1 MKKHFV
7 PAVLVAAAVAIPG
20 SALAKGK
27 PDTPAQ
33 TKAQGQSGQT
43 HGNSHKCKAHKVGY
57 VVAGTLTTPSG
68 LTQSAGA
75 QTPDTSDDRYSGTLD
90 FTVTKTNHH
99 ANGLSGAQ
107 QVTLTDVRVS
117 YGDGVTPPPAAGS
130 RVKLIGKVT
139 KVSKKCTD
147 QSAAGQVTYR
157 KVTFT
162 APEPT
167 TPVASA
173 QQKTD

>member
-1 MKKHFV
+1 
-7 PAVLVAAAVAIPG
+7 
-20 SALAKGK
+20 
-27 PDTPAQ
+27 
-33 TKAQGQSGQT
+33 
-43 HGNSHKCKAHKVGY
+43 
-57 VVAGTLTTPSG
+57 
-68 LTQSAGA
+68 
-75 QTPDTSDDRYSGTLD
+75 
-90 FTVTKTNHH
+90 
-99 ANGLSGAQ
+99 
-107 QVTLTDVRVS
+107 VTLTDVRVS

>member
-1 MKKHFV
+1 VKKHLV

-27 PDTPAQ
+27 PPTPAQ
-33 TKAQGQSGQT
+33 PKAQGQSGQT
-43 HGNSHKCKAHKVGY
+43 HGNSQKCKPHKVGY
-57 VVAGTLTTPSG
+57 IVAGTLTTPSG

-75 QTPDTSDDRYSGTLD
+75 QTPADTSDDRYSGTLD

-107 QVTLTDVRVS
+107 HVTLTDVRVS
-117 YGDGVTPPPAAGS
+117 YGDGVTPSPAVGT
-130 RVKLIGKVT
+130 RVKLTGKVT

-157 KVTFT
+157 KVKFT
-162 APEPT
+162 AAEPT
-167 TPVASA
+167 TPVAPA
-173 QQKTD
+173 QP

>member
-1 MKKHFV
+1 VKKHLV

-27 PDTPAQ
+27 PETPAQ

-57 VVAGTLTTPSG
+57 VVAGTLTSYG

-75 QTPDTSDDRYSGTLD
+75 QTPDTSDDRYSGTLGL
-90 FTVTKTNHH
+90 TVTKTNHH
-99 ANGLSGAQ
+99 ASALSGAQ

-117 YGDGVTPPPAAGS
+117 YGDGVTPPPAVGT
-130 RVKLIGKVT
+130 RVKLTGKVT

-157 KVTFT
+157 KVKFT
-162 APEPT
+162 AAEPT
-167 TPVASA
+167 APVAPA
-173 QQKTD
+173 QP

>member
-1 MKKHFV
+1 VKKHFV

-33 TKAQGQSGQT
+33 TKAQGQSGQI

-57 VVAGTLTTPSG
+57 VVAGTLTSYN
-68 LTQSAGA
+68 LIQSAGA
-75 QTPDTSDDRYSGTLD
+75 QTPDTSDDRYSGSLG

-99 ANGLSGAQ
+99 ANGLSGGQ

-117 YGDGVTPPPAAGS
+117 FGDGVTQPPAAGS

-157 KVTFT
+157 KATFT
-162 APEPT
+162 AAE
-167 TPVASA
+167 PVAPA
-173 QQKTD
+173 QP

>member
-1 MKKHFV
+1 VKKHLV

-27 PDTPAQ
+27 PETPAQ

-43 HGNSHKCKAHKVGY
+43 HGNSQKCKAHKVGY
-57 VVAGTLTTPSG
+57 IVTGTLTSYG
-68 LTQSAGA
+68 LAQSQGA
-75 QTPDTSDDRYSGTLD
+75 QTPDPSDDRYSGKLG

-99 ANGLSGAQ
+99 ANGLSGDQ

-117 YGDGVTPPPAAGS
+117 YGDGVTPPPPAGT
-130 RVKLIGKVT
+130 RVKLTGKVT

-147 QSAAGQVTYR
+147 QSAAGVVTYR
-157 KVTFT
+157 KVKFT
-162 APEPT
+162 AAEPT
-167 TPVASA
+167 TPVAPA
-173 QQKTD
+173 QP